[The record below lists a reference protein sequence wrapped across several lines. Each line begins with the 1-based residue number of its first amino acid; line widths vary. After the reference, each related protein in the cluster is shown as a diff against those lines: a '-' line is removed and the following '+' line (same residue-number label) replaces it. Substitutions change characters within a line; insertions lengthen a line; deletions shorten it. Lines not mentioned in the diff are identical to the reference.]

1 MEACRLQSTAGLK
14 PLSGHERPVWLD
26 PGRGRGLAVSR
37 PQQADAGCAAPLSTP
52 ALTAA
57 VNSAPR
63 TLCPLSRLLTPFH
76 GSSSK
81 VLSPDP
87 RQHVFVLRELCLG
100 AMGLIIVFCF
110 LFVRRM

>member
-63 TLCPLSRLLTPFH
+63 TLCPLSRLLSLFKAAVP
-76 GSSSK
+76 K
-81 VLSPDP
+81 CC
-87 RQHVFVLRELCLG
+87 LRILVNMFSCCGNFAWEPWG
-100 AMGLIIVFCF
+100 
-110 LFVRRM
+110 